1 MNIGVVIL
9 VILGAIII
17 AGIGLFSQQTKT
29 PTTNGGSDTEK
40 PTVGDESGLK
50 K

>member
-1 MNIGVVIL
+1 MNNGVIIL
-9 VILGAIII
+9 SILGAIII
-17 AGIGLFSQQTKT
+17 AGIFLMSSKTKT
-29 PTTNGGSDTEK
+29 PSTNGSSDTEK